1 MDAKVTVTSNAQ
13 AADASQQLHAVVVG
27 DGQFATHTLPARG
40 AADLGRGPDCD
51 VVVQDA
57 SVSRR
62 HLRLHL
68 GDQLAVEDLGSKNGT
83 TVRGEL
89 CAPGQRVAVSPGEPF
104 RAGSVTVVLHRG
116 PAAARPRRLWTHAYF
131 EGKLDEECA
140 RAERSG
146 TRFALLRVHCRD
158 AAHVGAVLDVLF
170 ELLEPVDVVGSYAP
184 AEYEVLLADAGEE
197 EAERAAGR
205 LRRRLD
211 ELGIPAGIG
220 LAAWPRHGRSPYTLF
235 AAADDAARG
244 VARSPGDPLAPV
256 IADARMRELWHLAE
270 QAAASQAS
278 VLLLGETGVGK
289 EVFASGIHRASP
301 RRDGPLVC
309 LSCAALSESLVESE
323 LFGHERGAFTG
334 AQTSKPGLLE
344 TAGGGT
350 VFLDEIGELSPALQ
364 VKLLRVLEERKVLR
378 VGGLQPIPI
387 DVRFVAATNRDL
399 SAEMA
404 RGSFRNDLFYRIAG
418 FTLTIPPLR
427 ERLADIEPLARVFV
441 ERAARLEQRPVPH
454 LSEEAIAA
462 LRRHPWPGNIRELK
476 AAIERAVLLSTR
488 GTIGPEH
495 LPFGD
500 DGAWPGPAPATPA
513 QTTAGDDGVDL
524 SHLPEEEREEAR
536 RCIRVLA
543 EHGGNQTR
551 AARALG
557 IARRTLVYRLDRYR
571 IRRPRK

>member
-1 MDAKVTVTSNAQ
+1 VDAKGTVTSTAAQ
-13 AADASQQLHAVVVG
+13 AADSSRKLHAVVVG
-27 DGQFATHTLPARG
+27 DGHFATHALPAGG
-40 AADLGRGPDCD
+40 AADLGRAPDCD

-68 GDQLAVEDLGSKNGT
+68 GDQLEIEDLGSKNGT

-89 CAPGQRVAVSPGEPF
+89 LAPGQRVAVGPGEPF

-146 TRFALLRVHCRD
+146 TSFAVLRVHCRD
-158 AAHVGAVLDVLF
+158 AAHVGAILDVLF
-170 ELLEPVDVVGSYAP
+170 ELLDPVDVVGSYAP
-184 AEYEVLLADAGEE
+184 AEYEVLIADAGEA
-197 EAERAAGR
+197 EAERTADR
-205 LRRRLD
+205 LRRRL
-211 ELGIPAGIG
+211 EQLGMPAGIG

-244 VARSPGDPLAPV
+244 VARSPDGGLSPV
-256 IADARMRELWHLAE
+256 VEDERMRELWRMAE

-289 EVFASGIHRASP
+289 EVFASGVHRASP
-301 RRDGPLVC
+301 RRDRPLVC

-334 AQTSKPGLLE
+334 AQSSKPGLLE
-344 TAGGGT
+344 TAEGGT

-378 VGGLQPIPI
+378 VGGLKPIPI

-399 SAEMA
+399 QAEMA
-404 RGSFRNDLFYRIAG
+404 RGTFRSDLYYRIAG

-427 ERLADIEPLARVFV
+427 ERGAEIESLARAFV

-454 LSEEAIAA
+454 LSAEAIAA
-462 LRRHPWPGNIRELK
+462 LRRHRWPGNIRELK
-476 AAIERAVLLSTR
+476 AAMERALLLCTR

-500 DGAWPGPAPATPA
+500 DGAWPTPTPA
-513 QTTAGDDGVDL
+513 AAAAPGDDGVDL
-524 SHLPEEEREEAR
+524 SHLPEAEREEAR
-536 RCIRVLA
+536 RCLRVLA
-543 EHGGNQTR
+543 ECGGNQTR
-551 AARALG
+551 AARVLG